1 MAGSAHFLRP
11 ASANLYD
18 DYRSEINIFLSFCT
32 VVQYISDTVGLL
44 IFSCSPDY
52 FKECI
57 AATFI

>member
-1 MAGSAHFLRP
+1 MMITEAKSTFSFLF
-11 ASANLYD
+11 N
-18 DYRSEINIFLSFCT
+18 T

>member
-1 MAGSAHFLRP
+1 
-11 ASANLYD
+11 LYD